1 MTGSLLSAWGTLVY
15 RWRRGILL
23 ATGVSLALAVTMLV
37 LGGHLTSGRI
47 DGIESDRGQVLLERE
62 LGHPG
67 SSSFLIVFSG
77 ADPATLRDSVHEALA
92 PLRAD
97 PRVARVLSVDDVP
110 TTFLFSTFRQLQRG
124 KPIPNPI
131 VSADGTRAVAVVTL
145 AGDFRTA
152 IKSYPEVIASVR
164 GLPATFT
171 GHLAFMHDLDETL
184 GHDLFRAEAIT
195 VPLAIIV
202 LLLVFSTLA
211 AATVPVFVGGLAVI
225 GGVAAVNALSYVLD
239 LAQYTINVVTLIG
252 LGVAIDYSLF
262 LVARYRDELAQGKSV
277 PDAIARAMATSG
289 RAIAFS
295 GFAVIVGLSGLFFF
309 HGSYLMGMG
318 IGGVVVVFLAVV
330 YALTFLPAL
339 LGVLGPRIDAGR
351 VPLRL
356 PAGAGVWHRLA
367 LAVMRRPLAVLIPTL
382 ALVVVIGAPF
392 LRLRL
397 AAADVRALPAD
408 TGARRG
414 YDLLREHFPDLA
426 ATRVDVVTRFPG
438 PLTPAR
444 IAALV
449 DLSQRVATLPGVTR
463 VESPLAIDPS
473 LRPEDYLMRPPDE
486 LPAPIAFFVR
496 QNVKDGLVLLTA
508 LTASAPESAEARA
521 LVAAVRAD
529 RRVGDGELLVTGQTA
544 NDVDSTE
551 FILDRAP
558 AAVAFVVAATLVIL
572 FLLLGSVLLPLK
584 AVLMNF
590 LSIAGSFGA
599 LVWIFQ
605 EGHLAGLLGFEPAP
619 IEPTLPLLLFCA
631 LFGLSMDYE
640 VLLLSR
646 MHEEYAA
653 TGDNTHAVAEGLE
666 RSGRLIT
673 SAAAIMVT
681 VFAAFALAR
690 VVLIKAM
697 GLGMAIAVALDAT
710 LVRVLIVPSTMRL
723 LGDLNWW
730 APRPLKKLCERLGLH
745 GPT

>member
-1 MTGSLLSAWGTLVY
+1 LLSAWGTLVY
-15 RWRRGILL
+15 RWRRGVLV
-23 ATGVSLALAVTMLV
+23 ASAASLVLAVFLLV
-37 LGGHLTSGRI
+37 RGGRLTSGRI
-47 DGIESDRGQVLLERE
+47 YGIESDRGQTLLEQE
-62 LGHPG
+62 LGRPG
-67 SSSFLIVFSG
+67 SSSFLAVFEG
-77 ADPATLRDSVHEALA
+77 DDPATLRDRVHAALA
-92 PLRAD
+92 PVRAD
-97 PRVARVLSVDDVP
+97 PRVARVVSVDDVP
-110 TTFLFSTFRQLQRG
+110 TTFIFSMLRQIGRG
-124 KPIPNPI
+124 SAIRNPFL
-131 VSADGTRAVAVVTL
+131 SADGTRAVAIITL
-145 AGDFRTA
+145 AGDFR
-152 IKSYPEVIASVR
+152 IASKAYPDVTAAIR
-164 GLPATFT
+164 GLPVTFT
-171 GHLAFMHDLDETL
+171 GHLAFMHDLDTTL
-184 GHDLFRAEAIT
+184 EKDLFRAEAISL
-195 VPLAIIV
+195 PLAILV
-202 LLLVFSTLA
+202 LLLVFSSLA
-211 AATVPVFVGGLAVI
+211 AATVPVFVGGLSVV
-225 GGVAAVNALSYVLD
+225 GGVAAVNGLSYVMD

-262 LVARYRDELAQGKSV
+262 IVSRYRDELAAGRTV
-277 PDAIARAMATSG
+277 PEAIARAVATAG

-295 GFAVIVGLSGLFFF
+295 GFAVIIGLSGLLFFR
-309 HGSYLMGMG
+309 GSYLMGMG
-318 IGGVVVVFLAVV
+318 IGGALVVLLAVV

-339 LGVLGPRIDAGR
+339 LGVLGRHIDAGR

-356 PAGAGVWHRLA
+356 PAATGWWHRLA
-367 LAVMRRPLAVLIPTL
+367 LAVMRRPVLVLVPTL

-414 YDLLREHFPDLA
+414 YELLRAHFPDLA
-426 ATRVDVVTRFPG
+426 ATRIDVVARFPG

-444 IAALV
+444 VAALE
-449 DLSQRVATLPGVTR
+449 DLSRRLAALPGVAR
-463 VESPLAIDPS
+463 VEGPTNIDPS
-473 LRPEDYLMRPPDE
+473 LRPEDYLLRPPAE
-486 LPAPIAFFVR
+486 LPAPIAFFIR
-496 QNVKDGLVLLTA
+496 QSVTDGLIALAA
-508 LTASAPESAEARA
+508 LTSAAPDSEAARS
-521 LVAAVRAD
+521 LVRAVRAD

-544 NDVDSTE
+544 NDVDSTA
-551 FILDRAP
+551 FIVGHTP
-558 AAVAFVVAATLVIL
+558 GAVAFVVGATLVIL
-572 FLLLGSVLLPLK
+572 FFLLRSVLLPVK

-605 EGHLAGLLGFEPAP
+605 DGHLAGLLGFQPAP
-619 IEPTLPLLLFCA
+619 IEPTLPLVLFCA

-646 MHEEYAA
+646 MHEEYLA

-673 SAAAIMVT
+673 SAAAIMVA

-690 VVLIKAM
+690 VVLIQAM

-730 APRPLKKLCERLGLH
+730 APRPLQRLWARPGRND
-745 GPT
+745 PR

>member
-1 MTGSLLSAWGTLVY
+1 MKDSLLSAWGTLVY
-15 RWRRGILL
+15 RWRWGVLL
-23 ATGVSLALAVTMLV
+23 ATGASLVLAVYFLV
-37 LGGHLTSGRI
+37 RGGHLTSGRI
-47 DGIESDRGQVLLERE
+47 DGIEADRGQVLLERE
-62 LGHPG
+62 LGRPG
-67 SSSFLIVFSG
+67 SSSFLIIFEG
-77 ADPATLRDSVHEALA
+77 AEPATVRDSVRAALA
-92 PLRAD
+92 PVRAD
-97 PRVARVLSVDDVP
+97 PRVARVLAVDDVP
-110 TTFLFSTFRQLQRG
+110 TTFVFSTLRQLGRG
-124 KPIPNPI
+124 KAIPNPFL
-131 VSADGTRAVAVVTL
+131 SSDGTRAIAIVTL

-152 IKSYPEVIASVR
+152 AKAYPDVIAEVK
-164 GLPATFT
+164 GLTATFT
-171 GHLAFMHDLDETL
+171 GHLAFMHDLDVTL
-184 GHDLFRAEAIT
+184 EKDLFRAEAISL
-195 VPLAIIV
+195 PLSIIV
-202 LLLVFSTLA
+202 LLLVFSTLV
-211 AATVPVFVGGLAVI
+211 AATVPVFVGGLAVV

-262 LVARYRDELAQGKSV
+262 LVSRYRDELARGNSV
-277 PDAIARAMATSG
+277 PDAIARAVATAG
-289 RAIAFS
+289 RAVAFS
-295 GFAVIVGLSGLFFF
+295 GFAVVIGLSGLFFF
-309 HGSYLMGMG
+309 RGSYLMGMG
-318 IGGVVVVFLAVV
+318 LGGAVVVLLAVV

-339 LGVLGPRIDAGR
+339 LGVLGRRIDAGR
-351 VPLRL
+351 MPFRL
-356 PAGAGVWHRLA
+356 PAGEGVWHRLA
-367 LAVMRRPLAVLIPTL
+367 LAVMRRPLLVLVPTL
-382 ALVVVIGAPF
+382 AVVVLIGAPF

-397 AAADVRALPAD
+397 AAADVRALPGD

-414 YDLLREHFPDLA
+414 YELLREHFPDLA
-426 ATRVDVVTRFPG
+426 ATRIEVVARFPG
-438 PLTPAR
+438 PLTPERVGALKDLSRR
-444 IAALV
+444 IAA
-449 DLSQRVATLPGVTR
+449 LPGVTR
-463 VESPLAIDPS
+463 VESPLDIDPS
-473 LRPEDYLMRPPDE
+473 LRPEDYLTRPPDD

-496 QNVKDGLVLLTA
+496 QNVKDGVVLLSA
-508 LTASAPESAEARA
+508 LTASTPESAAARA
-521 LVAAVRAD
+521 IVRAVRAD
-529 RRVGDGELLVTGQTA
+529 RPVGDGELLVTGQTA

-551 FILDRAP
+551 FILGHTP

-584 AVLMNF
+584 AVAMNF

-640 VLLLSR
+640 VLLLTR
-646 MHEEYAA
+646 MHEEYLA
-653 TGDNTHAVAEGLE
+653 TGDNTGAVAEGLE

-730 APRPLKKLCERLGLH
+730 APGPLKKLCERLGLH
-745 GPT
+745 APR

>member
-1 MTGSLLSAWGTLVY
+1 MAVCFLI
-15 RWRRGILL
+15 RG
-23 ATGVSLALAVTMLV
+23 GR
-37 LGGHLTSGRI
+37 LTSGRI
-47 DGIESDRGQVLLERE
+47 DGIESDRGQVLLERA
-62 LGHPG
+62 LGRPG
-67 SSSFLIVFSG
+67 SSSFIIVFEG
-77 ADPATLRDSVHEALA
+77 AEPAAMRERVHDALA

-97 PRVARVLSVDDVP
+97 ARVARVVAVDDVP
-110 TTFLFSTFRQLQRG
+110 TTFVFSTLRQLGRG
-124 KPIPNPI
+124 KAIPNPFL
-131 VSADGTRAVAVVTL
+131 SSDGTRAVAIVTL

-152 IKSYPEVIASVR
+152 IKAYPDLIAKVA

-171 GHLAFMHDLDETL
+171 GHLAFMHDLDVTL
-184 GHDLFRAEAIT
+184 EKDLLRAEAISL
-195 VPLAIIV
+195 PLSILV

-211 AATVPVFVGGLAVI
+211 AATVPVFVGALAVV
-225 GGVAAVNALSYVLD
+225 GGVAVVNALSHLLD

-262 LVARYRDELAQGKSV
+262 LVSRYRDELARGRTV
-277 PDAIARAMATSG
+277 PDAIARAVATSG
-289 RAIAFS
+289 RAVAFS
-295 GFAVIVGLSGLFFF
+295 GFAVIIGLSGLFFF
-309 HGSYLMGMG
+309 RGSYLMGMG
-318 IGGVVVVFLAVV
+318 LGGAIVVFLAVV

-351 VPLRL
+351 VPFRL
-356 PAGAGVWHRLA
+356 PAGEGIWHRLA
-367 LAVMRRPLAVLIPTL
+367 TAVMRRPLLVLLPTL
-382 ALVVVIGAPF
+382 ALVVLVGAPF

-397 AAADVRALPAD
+397 AASDVRALPGD

-414 YDLLREHFPDLA
+414 HELLRAHFPDLA
-426 ATRVDVVTRFPG
+426 ATRIDVVARFPG

-444 IAALV
+444 VGALA
-449 DLSQRVATLPGVTR
+449 DLSRRLAALPGVTR
-463 VESPLAIDPS
+463 VESPLELDPN
-473 LRPEDYLMRPPDE
+473 LRPEDYLTRPPDE
-486 LPAPIAFFVR
+486 LPAPVAFFVR
-496 QNVKDGLVLLTA
+496 QSVRDGVVLLSA
-508 LTASAPESAEARA
+508 LAAGAPESVEARA
-521 LVAAVRAD
+521 IVRAVRAD
-529 RRVGDGELLVTGQTA
+529 RRAGDAEILVTGQTA

-551 FILDRAP
+551 FILDRTP
-558 AAVAFVVAATLVIL
+558 AAVAFVVAATLVVL

-584 AVLMNF
+584 AVAMNF
-590 LSIAGSFGA
+590 LSIAASFGA

-605 EGHLAGLLGFEPAP
+605 EGHLRGLLGVEPAP

-646 MHEEYAA
+646 MHEEYLA
-653 TGDNTHAVAEGLE
+653 TGDNTGAVAEGLE

-697 GLGMAIAVALDAT
+697 GLGMAIAVTLDAT

-730 APRPLKKLCERLGLH
+730 APGPLKRLCERLGLH
-745 GPT
+745 APR